1 MVSPLTVTVQPA
13 GQMTADISTRAE
25 LSCQVSGGSGDG
37 QRVWV
42 KDGHAIGH
50 SSSAQDVLVIPRV
63 QREDSGMY
71 QCLVRGEA
79 DSAQASVQLVLGCK
93 YTEIWWEKTSSK
105 IVILRR
111 RRPTLCT

>member
-1 MVSPLTVTVQPA
+1 MLQVVTALAVTMQPA
-13 GQMTADISTRAE
+13 GQITADISSRAE
-25 LSCQVSGGSGDG
+25 LSCQVSGGSGDA

-50 SSSAQDVLVIPRV
+50 STSAQDVLVIPRV

-79 DSAQASVQLVLGCK
+79 GSAQASVQLVLGCK
-93 YTEIWWEKTSSK
+93 YRELIGKNFIK
-105 IVILRR
+105 LVIL
-111 RRPTLCT
+111 

>member
-1 MVSPLTVTVQPA
+1 MFHVLQVVSPLTVTVQPA
-13 GQMTADISTRAE
+13 GQMTADISTRTE

-93 YTEIWWEKTSSK
+93 YREIW
-105 IVILRR
+105 
-111 RRPTLCT
+111 